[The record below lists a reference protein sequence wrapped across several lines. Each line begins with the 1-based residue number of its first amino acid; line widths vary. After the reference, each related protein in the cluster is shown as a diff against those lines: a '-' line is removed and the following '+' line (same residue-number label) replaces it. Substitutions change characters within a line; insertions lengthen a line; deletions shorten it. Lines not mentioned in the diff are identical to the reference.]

1 MSIIDIIEKKKYG
14 KSLTKD
20 EIETMVLGYTRGEIP
35 DYQMSAFLMAVWF
48 NGMSEDELSN
58 FTDAMIHSGKTVD
71 LSKINGIKVDKHS
84 SGGVA
89 DTVTIPLVPIVASLG
104 VKVAKM
110 SGRSLGHTGG
120 TIDKLEAI
128 PHFKVEIPIE
138 EFIDI
143 VNRINGAIISQ
154 SEDLDPADKKIY
166 ALRDVTGT
174 VDSIPLIASS
184 IMSKK
189 IASGTDAIVLDV
201 KVGNGAFMQS
211 LEEAKTLATAMVKIG
226 NSLGRET
233 VAYITD
239 MNQPL
244 GDAIGN
250 SIEIEEGINILKN
263 KGSKRLFEVIETLGS
278 EMLKV
283 GKRVDTIEEGKKL
296 IRETISNG
304 NALNKLKEI
313 IEAQGGNSKVIEDF
327 SLLPQAKFRKDV
339 ISDKSGYIKTIDTK
353 SIGKL
358 AQFLGAGR
366 ERKED
371 KIDLSCGIIFK
382 KKIGDKIEKG
392 EKIALILSNDENKLN
407 EAVNRFNT
415 LIETQTEFVPE
426 QPLIYYRVSKDG
438 VEKLF

>member
-128 PHFKVEIPIE
+128 PDFKVEIPIE
-138 EFIDI
+138 KFIDI

-189 IASGTDAIVLDV
+189 IASGTNAIVLDV

-211 LEEAKTLATAMVKIG
+211 LEDAKTLATAMVKIG

-353 SIGKL
+353 AIGKL

-407 EAVNRFNT
+407 EAVNRFNA

-438 VEKLF
+438 VEKLL

>member
-138 EFIDI
+138 KFIDI

-154 SEDLDPADKKIY
+154 SEDLDPADKK
-166 ALRDVTGT
+166 LC
-174 VDSIPLIASS
+174 
-184 IMSKK
+184 
-189 IASGTDAIVLDV
+189 
-201 KVGNGAFMQS
+201 
-211 LEEAKTLATAMVKIG
+211 LEM
-226 NSLGRET
+226 
-233 VAYITD
+233 
-239 MNQPL
+239 
-244 GDAIGN
+244 
-250 SIEIEEGINILKN
+250 
-263 KGSKRLFEVIETLGS
+263 
-278 EMLKV
+278 
-283 GKRVDTIEEGKKL
+283 
-296 IRETISNG
+296 
-304 NALNKLKEI
+304 
-313 IEAQGGNSKVIEDF
+313 
-327 SLLPQAKFRKDV
+327 
-339 ISDKSGYIKTIDTK
+339 
-353 SIGKL
+353 
-358 AQFLGAGR
+358 
-366 ERKED
+366 
-371 KIDLSCGIIFK
+371 
-382 KKIGDKIEKG
+382 
-392 EKIALILSNDENKLN
+392 
-407 EAVNRFNT
+407 
-415 LIETQTEFVPE
+415 
-426 QPLIYYRVSKDG
+426 
-438 VEKLF
+438 

>member
-211 LEEAKTLATAMVKIG
+211 LEDAKTLATAMVKIG

-407 EAVNRFNT
+407 EAVNRFNA

>member
-353 SIGKL
+353 AIGKL

>member
-14 KSLTKD
+14 KPLTKD

-128 PHFKVEIPIE
+128 PNFKVEIPIE
-138 EFIDI
+138 EFINI

-211 LEEAKTLATAMVKIG
+211 LDEAKTLAMAMVKIG

-250 SIEIEEGINILKN
+250 AIEIEEGINILKN

-283 GKRVDTIEEGKKL
+283 GKRVNTTEEGKKL

-313 IEAQGGNSKVIEDF
+313 IEAQGGNPKVIEDF

-353 SIGKL
+353 AIGKL

-407 EAVNRFNT
+407 EAINRFNA

>member
-211 LEEAKTLATAMVKIG
+211 LEDAKTLATAMVKIG

-353 SIGKL
+353 AIGKL

-407 EAVNRFNT
+407 EAVNKFNA

>member
-14 KSLTKD
+14 KPLTKD

-128 PHFKVEIPIE
+128 PNFKVEIPIE
-138 EFIDI
+138 EFINI
-143 VNRINGAIISQ
+143 INRINGAIISQ

-211 LEEAKTLATAMVKIG
+211 LDEAKTLAMAMVKIG

-250 SIEIEEGINILKN
+250 AIEIEEGINILKN
-263 KGSKRLFEVIETLGS
+263 KGSRRLFEVIETLGS

-283 GKRVDTIEEGKKL
+283 GKRVNTTEEGKKL

-353 SIGKL
+353 AIGKL

-407 EAVNRFNT
+407 EAVNKFNA

>member
-211 LEEAKTLATAMVKIG
+211 LEDAKTLATAMVKIG

>member
-138 EFIDI
+138 KFIDI

-189 IASGTDAIVLDV
+189 IASGTDTIVLDV